1 MFKHSKKSY
10 IHIQARRK
18 TLPTWIELRYKE
30 SSFHMEKFI
39 IWSLVIPVTA
49 FGRIQ
54 SSAQEYNLDWFDYPS
69 FCAPLRMSALDG
81 ATIASLSLKPTAV
94 PLLFPKLIS
103 PFEWI
108 DHGELDFLSLED
120 LCNDPSLRPPMEPFI
135 SSRKSPFA
143 PHANL
148 WNNALGRTK
157 LNEKEQDRFDIN
169 KLFGNN
175 AKNLPDDQQ
184 LLGFLKQ
191 GKVEL
196 TAEEKQK
203 ILESLFSEEEKRDF
217 IEQLLKPQFAS
228 TANTDQATIGSEPT
242 AANQVVELN
251 KPRIDIPDAPNYP
264 STKTRV
270 SSGSGKTVLKF
281 KASKKAS
288 NGDQAPAQASDFYV
302 TTQNLGELFKDLGA
316 EQAVAGEVKSVAE
329 MWAQAEKSS
338 DPEIVYG
345 IKSILLQAK
354 VGKTR
359 TDAFGQAAVQG
370 IKPSDKYYLIGI
382 EKDDVTNQITIWSK
396 EVEVT
401 PGENMIEL
409 SSNDV
414 IYQE

>member
-1 MFKHSKKSY
+1 
-10 IHIQARRK
+10 
-18 TLPTWIELRYKE
+18 
-30 SSFHMEKFI
+30 MEKFI

-69 FCAPLRMSALDG
+69 FCAPLRMNALDG
-81 ATIASLSLKPTAV
+81 ATIASLSTKPTAV
-94 PLLFPKLIS
+94 PLFFPKLIS

-120 LCNDPSLRPPMEPFI
+120 LCDDPSLRPPMEPFV
-135 SSRKSPFA
+135 SRRKSPFA
-143 PHANL
+143 PHADL
-148 WNNALGRTK
+148 WNNALDRTK
-157 LNEKEQDRFDIN
+157 IVEREQDRFDISR
-169 KLFGNN
+169 LFGNH

-217 IEQLLKPQFAS
+217 IEQLLKPKYVSLGNMDES
-228 TANTDQATIGSEPT
+228 TNDSETT

-251 KPRIDIPDAPNYP
+251 KPRINIPEAPSYP
-264 STKTRV
+264 SNTTSV
-270 SSGSGKTVLKF
+270 SSASDQTVLKF

-354 VGKTR
+354 VGRTR

>member
-1 MFKHSKKSY
+1 LGNMD
-10 IHIQARRK
+10 
-18 TLPTWIELRYKE
+18 E
-30 SSFHMEKFI
+30 S
-39 IWSLVIPVTA
+39 T
-49 FGRIQ
+49 
-54 SSAQEYNLDWFDYPS
+54 
-69 FCAPLRMSALDG
+69 
-81 ATIASLSLKPTAV
+81 
-94 PLLFPKLIS
+94 
-103 PFEWI
+103 
-108 DHGELDFLSLED
+108 
-120 LCNDPSLRPPMEPFI
+120 ND
-135 SSRKSPFA
+135 
-143 PHANL
+143 
-148 WNNALGRTK
+148 
-157 LNEKEQDRFDIN
+157 
-169 KLFGNN
+169 
-175 AKNLPDDQQ
+175 
-184 LLGFLKQ
+184 
-191 GKVEL
+191 
-196 TAEEKQK
+196 
-203 ILESLFSEEEKRDF
+203 SE
-217 IEQLLKPQFAS
+217 
-228 TANTDQATIGSEPT
+228 TT

-251 KPRIDIPDAPNYP
+251 KPRINIPEAPSYP
-264 STKTRV
+264 SNTTSV
-270 SSGSGKTVLKF
+270 SSGSDQTVLKF

-316 EQAVAGEVKSVAE
+316 EQAVAGKVKSVAE